1 MFPVLKSWA
10 AEEVTETSA
19 VLRRQWK
26 EFVPA
31 AAEVQA
37 AALRDVVTS
46 TLSELVHE
54 FNIAFDKV
62 KSDEEEREMMSRA
75 YAMFSKWFSQ
85 LFVPTATGDA
95 SEYVLMRRHLKDADK
110 ESEAFPLAVSP
121 FSNPAVK
128 AGYTEPAIN
137 PPLEP
142 DKIKEKSGG
151 SVYTVACGK
160 FMSHPRVDEKD
171 VQGFRGPHMVEY
183 SGQDEASK
191 DGEAFVT
198 GFMRHIHNAPVD
210 YFKNRKLLAATDT
223 MLGFFDPENRS
234 GRSSDAL
241 QRRHFVG
248 PAGPVAGSAAMS
260 QSRSIEKWHDEARM
274 KQYSESIRAS
284 RKRGAQDEGDDSEFE
299 QIPHRRRV
307 IRETSVHSNE
317 SRQME
322 LEEVISRVARLLT
335 TNRRPVKFI
344 DVTITGEAG
353 GGPPDP
359 DEPPGFPDLLRR
371 RRYRAAP
378 QTAGRMR
385 WRFQKEEGKASSFLV
400 ISNAPHDFP
409 VDVLYNDEVI
419 LTAKRDVTINTEKK
433 EPGGSAK
440 VNSGN
445 IIGDGSKTYTVHIFE
460 PPNVKMAECAEY
472 LLLDGLADVPDAS
485 DFIRRLTTGYPT
497 SLPADASVFHFATRV
512 RREVGSLLLQR
523 EHRVKTDRN
532 ASSPWY
538 AESYELVMAKPE
550 EEVYDMD
557 MCLTFAED
565 GPLWR
570 LGAIPSL
577 TIEAALLACRTAAH
591 F

>member
-1 MFPVLKSWA
+1 MYPVLKSWA
-10 AEEVTETSA
+10 AEEVNETSA

-26 EFVPA
+26 ELVPA

-95 SEYVLMRRHLKDADK
+95 SEYVLMRRHLRDADK

-121 FSNPAVK
+121 FSSTTVK
-128 AGYTEPAIN
+128 AGYTKPATGGAS
-137 PPLEP
+137 LEA
-142 DKIKEKSGG
+142 DKIKELDGG

-160 FMSHPRVDEKD
+160 FMSHPRVDAKD
-171 VQGFRGPHMVEY
+171 VQGFRGPHMLEH

-248 PAGPVAGSAAMS
+248 PTGPVAGSAAMS

-344 DVTITGEAG
+344 DVTITDNAVSGAL
-353 GGPPDP
+353 DP
-359 DEPPGFPDLLRR
+359 DERPGFPDLLRR

-385 WRFQKEEGKASSFLV
+385 WRFQKEDGKASLV

-409 VDVLYNDEVI
+409 VDVSYTDRVI
-419 LTAKRDVTINTEKK
+419 LTARRKVEIDSGEVVPRDYK
-433 EPGGSAK
+433 EISDGQQ
-440 VNSGN
+440 
-445 IIGDGSKTYTVHIFE
+445 IQDGSKTYTINISNPEKVE
-460 PPNVKMAECAEY
+460 MAECAEY

-497 SLPADASVFHFATRV
+497 SLPADANVFHFATRV
-512 RREVGSLLLQR
+512 RREVRSLLLQR
-523 EHRVKTDRN
+523 EHRVKTNRH